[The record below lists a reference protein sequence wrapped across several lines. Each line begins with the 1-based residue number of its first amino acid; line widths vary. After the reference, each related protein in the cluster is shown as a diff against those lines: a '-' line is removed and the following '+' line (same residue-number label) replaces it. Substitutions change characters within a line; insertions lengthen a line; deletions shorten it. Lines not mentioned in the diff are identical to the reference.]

1 MYHPKFTYIVHQLL
15 TIIYLFGF
23 YVELAEPV
31 LLRAEYQRLLDALGT
46 FVEEVIIDITEKI
59 LFIQHGLYFFF
70 GGGDGVVTPLKS
82 TFSTYIIQVTTFI
95 DN

>member
-59 LFIQHGLYFFF
+59 LFIQHGLYFFW
-70 GGGDGVVTPLKS
+70 GGGRGGNSSKIHFLHLYNTS
-82 TFSTYIIQVTTFI
+82 YHFY
-95 DN
+95 